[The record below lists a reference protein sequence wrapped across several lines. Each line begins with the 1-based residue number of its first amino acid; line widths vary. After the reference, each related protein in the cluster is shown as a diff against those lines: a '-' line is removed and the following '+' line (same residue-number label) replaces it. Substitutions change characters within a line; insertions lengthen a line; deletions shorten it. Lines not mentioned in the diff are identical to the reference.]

1 MNGLTEKNWN
11 FRKNFRKNH
20 IETKHVWIASIGYK
34 GKQYR
39 LKRTKDLDAAIK
51 ARKEAEEAVKNGDF
65 EKWRIKENQ
74 NKDISWE
81 GKQSPPSFLFF
92 DDVWHEILIGV
103 KVSGICVLHFVLHTY
118 T

>member
-1 MNGLTEKNWN
+1 M
-11 FRKNFRKNH
+11 
-20 IETKHVWIASIGYK
+20 WIAAIGYK

-74 NKDISWE
+74 NKDIS
-81 GKQSPPSFLFF
+81 
-92 DDVWHEILIGV
+92 
-103 KVSGICVLHFVLHTY
+103 
-118 T
+118 